1 MKIKK
6 FIIIIN
12 IIITKEII
20 FRTFMKFFKKDQL
33 TITKHNIDIIR
44 AINSNINNKID
55 IIVNDIEFK
64 QLLLSPFLFSF
75 PYIIINKYLIYV

>member
-1 MKIKK
+1 
-6 FIIIIN
+6 
-12 IIITKEII
+12 
-20 FRTFMKFFKKDQL
+20 MKFFKKDQL
-33 TITKHNIDIIR
+33 IITKHNIDIIR
-44 AINSNINNKID
+44 EINSNINNKID